1 MYLKSLEIQ
10 GFKSFADKV
19 QFQFTPGVSAI
30 VGPNGSG
37 KSNVVDSIRWVLGE
51 QSAKSLRGS
60 KMDDVIFSGSS
71 KRRAVGMAQVSL
83 VMDNSDGKFPM
94 EQSEISI
101 TRRLYRSGESEY
113 MINKSPCR
121 LKDIHELFLD
131 TGVGREGFSV
141 IGQGKVDE
149 VLSLKAEDRRGLIE
163 EAAGIMKYK
172 YRKKEAERR
181 LEETTANMERL
192 NDITYELKERLGPL
206 GEQAQKAKS
215 YHLWKNEMDALA
227 LSLDLEEMEALAAKK
242 VFFEQNLKNRT
253 DQFLA
258 AEAAVNSLDGAN
270 IVEKQHLQEKEEE
283 YSKVNENTFAWQRKS
298 EDCANEERILTQAKE
313 QTLLRMEQIKEEK
326 AYLLREKE
334 HLQSSLAEKK
344 AKEQELS
351 ADWQKMRSAL
361 TELKAESEKLSSE
374 LELKR
379 QAQNEHSNNY
389 LELLQ
394 KQAHKNNQN
403 SALAQKS
410 AQLEQML
417 KRSGEKIAR
426 LNQEK
431 GQCNNDLAAWQKL
444 YEENQKAKAD
454 LADKIENLAKE
465 LAKYRADYGNLLE
478 EEKEAQS
485 LWQKSSSRLQ
495 ALKELEEG
503 GDGYQYGVKSV
514 LEAKR
519 DGKLQGIV
527 GTVAQ
532 VIKVPPN
539 LEKAIEVALGGS
551 LQNIVTANDQ
561 DAQRAINYLKQ
572 QKKGRAT
579 FMPLNT
585 VNGQKSKEDLKEK
598 GVLGLAADLLG
609 YDKQY
614 ENIINNLLGRV
625 WIVDNLAQAVE
636 IGKKHRFSLRLVTL
650 EGEVISPGGTL
661 SGGSF
666 ANQKGGILLRLRQI
680 EELSQKTERLK
691 QSWQDIGAKLESVQ
705 EKLKGLNE
713 ENQLLQEKNEEY
725 IRQALTLENKL
736 TQTQKDLKRLEGDL
750 SLESLEVN
758 EAAEELRLAKAEL
771 QEIAGQLEDLAAK
784 LATWS
789 DTDESQKQLINS
801 LEQALKEKQEF
812 LHSEELQF
820 TQVKE
825 RLQALKEQRAESE
838 RQLDGYDSQF
848 AAKTEEYTAKEQL
861 LAQTEQDLAL
871 NAQNLKEAQAN
882 FYTHKQ
888 NQEILRSKIDNLKQI
903 IAANEEDLRQKQRLA
918 QSLQAE
924 KFQTELE
931 FNKINNRL
939 ESLNQNLAEN
949 YACTFE
955 EALLKKTEIADKEQ
969 AKKTVSK
976 LKSKIA
982 ALGNIN
988 FAAIEEFAE
997 VEERLEFLQKQLDD
1011 LTQAKASLDQV
1022 IKEMEQIMAKKFRE
1036 TYVVVNNIFSEVFA
1050 TMFGGGEARLQL
1062 SNPNDYLRTGV
1073 EIVARPPGKKEQT
1086 LSLLSGGERAMT
1098 AIALLFALLN
1108 VRPSPFCVLDEIEA
1122 ALDEVNVERFARF
1135 IKEYTKR
1142 SQFIV
1147 ISHRKGTMEAADVL
1161 YGVSMENDGVSKL
1174 VSVRL
1179 EDYE

>member
-1 MYLKSLEIQ
+1 M
-10 GFKSFADKV
+10 
-19 QFQFTPGVSAI
+19 SAI

-242 VFFEQNLKNRT
+242 VIFEQNLKNRT

-344 AKEQELS
+344 AKERELS
-351 ADWQKMRSAL
+351 ANWQKMRSAL

-410 AQLEQML
+410 DQLEQML

-431 GQCNNDLAAWQKL
+431 EQCNNDLAAWQKL

-454 LADKIENLAKE
+454 LAVKIENLAKE

-551 LQNIVTANDQ
+551 LQNIITANDQ

-666 ANQKGGILLRLRQI
+666 ANQKSGILLRLRQI
-680 EELSQKTERLK
+680 EELSQKTELLK

-758 EAAEELRLAKAEL
+758 EAEEELRLAKAEL

-825 RLQALKEQRAESE
+825 RLQALKEQRAEAE

-848 AAKTEEYTAKEQL
+848 ATKTEEYTAKEQL

-903 IAANEEDLRQKQRLA
+903 IAANEEDLRQKQRLT

-1011 LTQAKASLDQV
+1011 LTEAKASLDQV